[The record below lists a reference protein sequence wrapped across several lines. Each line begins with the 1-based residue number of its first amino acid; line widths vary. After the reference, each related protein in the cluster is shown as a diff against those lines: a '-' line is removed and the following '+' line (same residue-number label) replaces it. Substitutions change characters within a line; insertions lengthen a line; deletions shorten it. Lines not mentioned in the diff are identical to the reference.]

1 VRAAVW
7 LRVASVLTFAHAALH
22 TVGGVF
28 GKVAPGAEQ
37 TAVDAM
43 KGNAFLA
50 MGVTRTMW
58 DFYRGMGLAV
68 TIFLTLA
75 AVVLWQMAVLAKTEI
90 FPVVRPVLGA
100 FVLGFLLMAVVS
112 WEYFFAGPLVAELLI
127 AACVGMA
134 MIPARQE
141 VERRAV
147 A

>member
-1 VRAAVW
+1 MRAAVW
-7 LRVASVLTFAHAALH
+7 LRVASMLAFVHAALH

-28 GKVAPGAEQ
+28 SKVAPGAEQ

-43 KGNAFLA
+43 KGNAFVA

-75 AVVLWQMAVLAKTEI
+75 AVVLWQMAVLAKAEI

>member
-1 VRAAVW
+1 MW
-7 LRVASVLTFAHAALH
+7 LRVASVLTFVHAALH

-43 KGNAFLA
+43 KGNAFVA

-68 TIFLTLA
+68 MIFLTLA
-75 AVVLWQMAVLAKTEI
+75 AVVLWQMAVLAKTEM
-90 FPVVRPVLGA
+90 FPLVRPVLAA
-100 FVLGFLLMAVVS
+100 FMLGFLLMAVVS
-112 WEYFFAGPLVAELLI
+112 WQYFFAGPLVAELLI
-127 AACVGMA
+127 AVCVGLA

>member
-1 VRAAVW
+1 MRAVW
-7 LRVASVLTFAHAALH
+7 LRIASVLTFVHAALH

-43 KGNAFLA
+43 KGNAFVA

-75 AVVLWQMAVLAKTEI
+75 AVVLWQMAVLAKTEM
-90 FPVVRPVLGA
+90 FPLVRPVLAA

-112 WEYFFAGPLVAELLI
+112 WQYFFAGPLLAELLI

-134 MIPARQE
+134 MIPARQG

>member
-1 VRAAVW
+1 MRAAVW
-7 LRVASVLTFAHAALH
+7 LRVASVLAFVHAALH

-134 MIPARQE
+134 MIPARQGM
-141 VERRAV
+141 ERRAV
-147 A
+147 V

>member
-7 LRVASVLTFAHAALH
+7 LRVASVLTFVHAALH

-43 KGNAFLA
+43 KGNAFVA

-68 TIFLTLA
+68 MIFLTLA
-75 AVVLWQMAVLAKTEI
+75 AVVLWQMAVLAKTEM
-90 FPVVRPVLGA
+90 FPLVRPVLAA
-100 FVLGFLLMAVVS
+100 FMLGFLLMAVVS
-112 WEYFFAGPLVAELLI
+112 WQYFFAGPLVAELLI
-127 AACVGMA
+127 AVCVGLA

>member
-1 VRAAVW
+1 VW
-7 LRVASVLTFAHAALH
+7 LRVASVLTFVHAALH

-43 KGNAFLA
+43 KGNAFVA

-68 TIFLTLA
+68 MIFLTLA
-75 AVVLWQMAVLAKTEI
+75 AVVLWQMAVLAKTEM
-90 FPVVRPVLGA
+90 FPLVRPVLAA

-112 WEYFFAGPLVAELLI
+112 WQYFFAGPLVAELLI
-127 AACVGMA
+127 AVCVGLA

>member
-1 VRAAVW
+1 VW
-7 LRVASVLTFAHAALH
+7 LRVASVLTFVHAALH

-43 KGNAFLA
+43 KGNAFVA

-68 TIFLTLA
+68 MIFLTLA
-75 AVVLWQMAVLAKTEI
+75 AVVLWQMAVLAKTEM
-90 FPVVRPVLGA
+90 FPLVRPVLAA
-100 FVLGFLLMAVVS
+100 FMLGFLLMAVVS
-112 WEYFFAGPLVAELLI
+112 WQYFFAGPLVAELLI
-127 AACVGMA
+127 AVCVGLA

>member
-1 VRAAVW
+1 VW
-7 LRVASVLTFAHAALH
+7 LRVASVLAFVHAALH

-43 KGNAFLA
+43 KGNAFVA

-75 AVVLWQMAVLAKTEI
+75 AVVLWQMAVLAKTEM
-90 FPVVRPVLGA
+90 FPLVRPVLAA
-100 FVLGFLLMAVVS
+100 FVLGFLFMAVVS
-112 WEYFFAGPLVAELLI
+112 WQYFFAGPLVAELLI
-127 AACVGMA
+127 AVCIGVAMVGA
-134 MIPARQE
+134 PKSRVE
-141 VERRAV
+141 V
-147 A
+147 

>member
-1 VRAAVW
+1 MW
-7 LRVASVLTFAHAALH
+7 LRAASVLTFVHAALH

-43 KGNAFLA
+43 KGNAFVA

-75 AVVLWQMAVLAKTEI
+75 AVVLWQMAVLAKTEM
-90 FPVVRPVLGA
+90 FPLVRPVLAA

-112 WEYFFAGPLVAELLI
+112 WQYFFAGPLVAELLI
-127 AACVGMA
+127 AVCVGLA

>member
-1 VRAAVW
+1 MRAAVW
-7 LRVASVLTFAHAALH
+7 LRVASVLAFVHAALH

-43 KGNAFLA
+43 KGNVFLA

-134 MIPARQE
+134 MIPARQGM
-141 VERRAV
+141 ERRAV